1 VNVIDIINKKKK
13 GTTLS
18 RQEISMLIRDYTE
31 GKIPDYQMSAFLMAI
46 YFKGML
52 EKELLSFTKEMINS
66 GKILKL
72 SEIKSPSVDK
82 HSTGGVGDKISLI
95 VVPIVASQGVIVPMI
110 AGRGLGHTGGTIDK
124 LESIPGFKTGLTL
137 DEFKSLL
144 GKIGA
149 GIIAQTDE
157 LVPADR
163 KLYALR
169 DVTGTVDSI
178 PLIASS
184 IMSKKLAVES
194 DGLVL
199 DIKVGK
205 GAFMK
210 NIKMARELARTLVW
224 LGKSAGRN
232 TVALLSDMN
241 IPLGRAIGN
250 ALEVK
255 ESIEV
260 LKGGGEGRLKELSIE
275 ISAWMFKLTRKVK
288 DLDAGRKLA
297 EEAIKKGAGLDKLKD
312 IIKGQGGDDSI
323 CEYPEKLKISD
334 KCMEI
339 KAIKSGYISDIDAL
353 AVGESAVLLGAGRNT
368 IDDTIDHSVG
378 ILLRK
383 VVGDYIKEGE
393 PIIVLYYND
402 EKKLNFALERLT
414 GAVFY
419 SKVKPVRR
427 SIIYGVIS

>member
-1 VNVIDIINKKKK
+1 MNVIDIINKKKK